1 MTSGGGGAEGGAKT
15 AVRRPAGS
23 AGAGGL
29 LLAGGAATLFGGV
42 AVAVPVAVP
51 VALATPHGDH
61 VQGHAEGA
69 CADGV
74 EPLDRVPELV
84 AGGPALADH
93 DDGAVRLAGDQRGVG
108 DREQR
113 R

>member
-23 AGAGGL
+23 VGAGGL
-29 LLAGGAATLFGGV
+29 LLARGAPTLFGGV
-42 AVAVPVAVP
+42 PVPVPVAVP
-51 VALATPHGDH
+51 VTLAAAHGDH

-69 CADGV
+69 SADGV

-84 AGGPALADH
+84 AGGPALPDH
-93 DDGAVRLAGDQRGVG
+93 DDRAVRLAGDQR
-108 DREQR
+108 
-113 R
+113 